1 MKTELHTDWTVG
13 DIAAGFV
20 FDPNEGR
27 GLFGM
32 DGRLVIQPEY
42 QRNYLYGDGKRD
54 VAVVD
59 SLLKGY
65 PLGLMYFV
73 RTPDGRFEVLDGQ
86 QRITSFARFVSGSN
100 PFAVDVDGRP
110 RYMDSLD
117 PDMRARLLATPL
129 TVYVCSGTPQEI
141 QAWFRTVNI
150 VGVPLN
156 AQELRNAAYA
166 GPFTSAARAVLS
178 NPSSALA
185 QRWGTYVAGSVKRQA
200 VLQAAL
206 DWVSGGDPDGYM
218 AAHRSDPDAQGLIGG
233 FEAIIGWAGAT
244 VPQTDAPLVRGLD
257 WGDLYRRYH
266 TRPYSPAEVGAT
278 VARLV
283 ADPQVTDRHG
293 IVPYVLGGCTDT
305 RLLHVR
311 VFDAKTRQTV
321 YARQTAR
328 AREEGVSNCPLCALG
343 SGPNHTRVWTLAE
356 MDADHVTAWSR
367 GGATDPSNCQMLC
380 RTHNQAKGNR

>member
-1 MKTELHTDWTVG
+1 MSNRNLTAAKRAKNDEFYTLYP
-13 DIAAGFV
+13 DIEAEMNA
-20 FDPNEGR
+20 
-27 GLFGM
+27 
-32 DGRLVIQPEY
+32 Y
-42 QRNYLYGDGKRD
+42 
-54 VAVVD
+54 
-59 SLLKGY
+59 
-65 PLGLMYFV
+65 
-73 RTPDGRFEVLDGQ
+73 
-86 QRITSFARFVSGSN
+86 
-100 PFAVDVDGRP
+100 
-110 RYMDSLD
+110 
-117 PDMRARLLATPL
+117 LLA
-129 TVYVCSGTPQEI
+129 
-141 QAWFRTVNI
+141 
-150 VGVPLN
+150 
-156 AQELRNAAYA
+156 
-166 GPFTSAARAVLS
+166 
-178 NPSSALA
+178 
-185 QRWGTYVAGSVKRQA
+185 
-200 VLQAAL
+200 
-206 DWVSGGDPDGYM
+206 
-218 AAHRSDPDAQGLIGG
+218 DPDAQGLIGG

-293 IVPYVLGGCTDT
+293 IVPYVLGGCMDT

-343 SGPNHTRVWTLAE
+343 SGPNRTRVWTLAE